1 MNIICNVIL
10 NPLILGCLDSYGR
23 NGHIVKLVEEK
34 DVFPSKVLIITF
46 VFLFSYSVAY
56 VKKGSQDLI
65 SHLGNFL
72 IS

>member
-10 NPLILGCLDSYGR
+10 NPLISGCLDSYGR

-34 DVFPSKVLIITF
+34 HVFPNKVLIITF
-46 VFLFSYSVAY
+46 VFLFYSVAY
-56 VKKGSQDLI
+56 VKKSSQDLI

>member
-10 NPLILGCLDSYGR
+10 NPLISGCLDSYGK
-23 NGHIVKLVEEK
+23 NGHIVKLVEEEN
-34 DVFPSKVLIITF
+34 VFPNKVLIIAS

-56 VKKGSQDLI
+56 VKKSSQDLI